1 MTLPL
6 RRGIGWVSITGG
18 GVGVSLFFGGEPEG
32 GFWLCRFLVSRVID
46 ALVRAVSITAS
57 RFNLLGARVVVLV
70 FIGNDEDLVRVCTV
84 GFDMLTEL
92 DERVLALFGF
102 VSTRC
107 CGGVMFA
114 VLVARF
120 RVFVEEAGGG
130 TIVFPFCF
138 FTVLVA
144 LLTRLRGGVIAG
156 AIDGDFRVRA
166 GCFRV
171 VAEGVGVVGVF
182 PLTSL

>member
-1 MTLPL
+1 M
-6 RRGIGWVSITGG
+6 
-18 GVGVSLFFGGEPEG
+18 
-32 GFWLCRFLVSRVID
+32 
-46 ALVRAVSITAS
+46 
-57 RFNLLGARVVVLV
+57 GARVVVLV

-130 TIVFPFCF
+130 TIVFPFGI

-144 LLTRLRGGVIAG
+144 LLARLREGVIIG
-156 AIDGDFRVRA
+156 VLIGVFRVRA
-166 GCFRV
+166 GL
-171 VAEGVGVVGVF
+171 VAEGVGGAGVV